1 MDPEESCPLLG
12 NICVLT
18 FILVTVY
25 ESLEDGRHALLHEPG
40 RTCSEIMQPSHVWLL
55 ETLIT
60 TILSSQ
66 KIINIYLDTT
76 KFV

>member
-40 RTCSEIMQPSHVWLL
+40 RTCSEIMQPSHV
-55 ETLIT
+55 
-60 TILSSQ
+60 
-66 KIINIYLDTT
+66 
-76 KFV
+76 